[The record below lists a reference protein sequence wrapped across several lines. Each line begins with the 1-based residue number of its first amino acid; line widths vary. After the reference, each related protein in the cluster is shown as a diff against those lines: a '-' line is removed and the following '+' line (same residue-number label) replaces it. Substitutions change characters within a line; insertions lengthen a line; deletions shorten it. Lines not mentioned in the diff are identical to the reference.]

1 MAGYFKLVDAHDDGF
16 RVKLTAPDGTLVAVS
31 TFYASKEEA
40 IAGIEL
46 IREIAGTGP
55 VVDHSRA
62 DVPDREES
70 FIGLQGTL
78 GRDGATRRNVRNVR
92 NV

>member
-31 TFYASKEEA
+31 TYYASKEEA
-40 IAGIEL
+40 VAGIEL

-55 VVDHSRA
+55 VVDHSRVESREHA
-62 DVPDREES
+62 ALMDGLRTSPRQEGAVRDR
-70 FIGLQGTL
+70 
-78 GRDGATRRNVRNVR
+78 A
-92 NV
+92 

>member
-1 MAGYFKLVDAHDDGF
+1 MAGYFKLVDAHDGGF

-55 VVDHSRA
+55 VVDHSRD
-62 DVPDREES
+62 DVPGTSAIFGGIQLLEES
-70 FIGLQGTL
+70 GDAL
-78 GRDGATRRNVRNVR
+78 RRKA
-92 NV
+92 